1 MKLLKL
7 KIENEEGFRSLQK
20 GFEINFHSFADID
33 AMGEFRPFCF
43 AGLNGSGK
51 SNVLEAIASIFYHL
65 EVCVAKYIPDS
76 IKNPDNFKRNECTPD
91 AFTLEY
97 LIGQHHRKFYSIEFF
112 DKITIKKNEGEE
124 PKMFIQTYPFTSTIE
139 RQEVSLVPPKLR
151 DSSAEGKEYLP
162 AHVIGYSS
170 GENEIL
176 SLPFI
181 KSRLIHLDE
190 YKQAT
195 RDNYSQFDEPENS
208 LIYIDN
214 YMSQAVLLACLLFE
228 DEETLEPLRNI
239 DNTGILGL
247 RSFRINIHLQ
257 DFIFIDEK
265 EDKVPIIKLIE
276 HSQLKILKDCA
287 TAWFINYRTK
297 TLWLDFFVNDATKD
311 AFKEHFNNGFEC
323 FQLFR
328 LLYELNNYA
337 IEDNIKTDIYRS
349 KGIYTDGKLPTPSP
363 SKDVFHFLDFYITKE
378 LKKTGEIKD
387 LLLRSFSD
395 GEHQFIHTMGIC
407 LLLKDRRTLL
417 LLDEPE
423 THFNPSWRAKFV
435 KILNDS
441 ITSGNKG
448 KNFNVHLLKDVLLTS
463 HSPFII
469 SDCMPNNVIL
479 FEKDEKGI
487 TTATKVSEMEHAF
500 NTYGTSVEF
509 ILDRLFDYRQSIGD
523 LSFSEF
529 DNIDFSNLDSPD
541 KIEIEKQKLR
551 KLGESIE
558 KDMVLARLNGLLPPS
573 NEPNNGFP
581 INPTN
586 GPNPDVLGFLKS
598 ETNLTA
604 NSELKINN
612 TYFKK

>member
-7 KIENEEGFRSLQK
+7 KIENEKGFRSLQQ
-20 GFEINFHSFADID
+20 GFEINFHTVENTE
-33 AMGEFRPFCF
+33 AMGQFRPFCF

-51 SNVLEAIASIFYHL
+51 SNVLEAIANIFYHL
-65 EVCVAKYIPDS
+65 EICVARYLPES
-76 IKNPDNFKRNECTPD
+76 IKNPKNFNRNECTPD

-97 LIGQHHRKFYSIEFF
+97 LIGQHNRKGYVVALF
-112 DKITIKKNEGEE
+112 DKVIITKQEGKE
-124 PKMFIQTYPFTSTIE
+124 PQMFIQSFPFDSSTE
-139 RQEVSLVPPKLR
+139 KTEVSLTPSINKQEA
-151 DSSAEGKEYLP
+151 AEGKTYLP
-162 AHVIGYSS
+162 KHIVGYSS

-195 RDNYSQFDEPENS
+195 RDNYERYDEPENS

-214 YMSQAVLLACLLFE
+214 YMSQAVLLTCLLFE
-228 DEETLEPLRNI
+228 DDATLAPLRDV

-247 RSFRINIHLQ
+247 SSFRMNIHLQ
-257 DFIFIDEK
+257 DFIFYDEK
-265 EDKVPIIKLIE
+265 KKEEYKVPILKLIE
-276 HSQLKILKDCA
+276 HNQLEALKKCA
-287 TAWFINYRTK
+287 TSWFLDHKTK
-297 TLWLDFFVNDATKD
+297 TLWLDFFVNEATKL
-311 AFKEHFNNGFEC
+311 AFKKHFNENSFEC
-323 FQLFR
+323 FQFFS
-328 LLYELNNYA
+328 LLYELNNYLV
-337 IEDNIKTDIYRS
+337 DDHIKTDVYRS
-349 KGIYTDGKLPTPSP
+349 KGVYTDGKLPSPSP

-378 LKKTGEIKD
+378 LKKTGEIKE

-435 KILNDS
+435 KILNDG
-441 ITSGNKG
+441 IELGNKG
-448 KNFNVHLLKDVLLTS
+448 KEYNVHLLKDVLLTS

-479 FEKDEKGI
+479 FEKDDAGN
-487 TTATKVSEMEHAF
+487 TTATKVSELENAF

-523 LSFSEF
+523 LSNSEF
-529 DNIDFSNLDSPD
+529 EKINYDNKDVDF
-541 KIEIEKQKLR
+541 EKAKLR

-558 KDMVLARLNGLLPPS
+558 KDMVLARLNRISL
-573 NEPNNGFP
+573 NNK
-581 INPTN
+581 N
-586 GPNPDVLGFLKS
+586 
-598 ETNLTA
+598 A
-604 NSELKINN
+604 
-612 TYFKK
+612 